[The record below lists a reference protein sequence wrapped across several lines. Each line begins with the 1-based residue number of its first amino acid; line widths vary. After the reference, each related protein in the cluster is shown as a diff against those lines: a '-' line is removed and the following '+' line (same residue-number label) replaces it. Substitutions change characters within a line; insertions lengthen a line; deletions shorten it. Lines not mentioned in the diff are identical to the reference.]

1 MKKITAFMEP
11 KSWLRKLETAA
22 LALLIICTLLFSI
35 LGLVKVWHTDKG
47 GYTYEGTA
55 TFVRMMDEEEE
66 YSSDEFVTAIAVYY
80 NADQDIYCFV
90 SMPAEDWE
98 ELPEEHSIEAHVY
111 RFSEGQ
117 AVAFDHEASED
128 EILAGV
134 KEVYAEEA
142 KGLWNAALALGLMAI
157 SLAVVTFFATK
168 FSTYEKIWFSA
179 IMVLATIFAI
189 VMPEESANGV
199 NGIWIMLLYLFDTF
213 LNILCELLLSKQS
226 KWNFIVSVLVEI
238 TEILI
243 CLVLAYRWATF
254 AVTLFFWLPIDI
266 LSFINWHRH
275 PDKQEDDLTVV
286 RKLSGWQEILVLVG
300 IAVWTVVVG
309 YFLSGLDI
317 ATDLF
322 GGNEVLENVVCYL
335 DACASAVGIA
345 NGLFIFFRLKEQ
357 WVAWITVSVL
367 EALINILSGQ
377 WVLLPL
383 KLGYFTNSVYG
394 LSKWT
399 RYIKEHKK
407 EESAKPEF
415 F

>member
-1 MKKITAFMEP
+1 
-11 KSWLRKLETAA
+11 
-22 LALLIICTLLFSI
+22 
-35 LGLVKVWHTDKG
+35 
-47 GYTYEGTA
+47 
-55 TFVRMMDEEEE
+55 
-66 YSSDEFVTAIAVYY
+66 
-80 NADQDIYCFV
+80 
-90 SMPAEDWE
+90 MPAEKWE
-98 ELPEEHSIEAHVY
+98 ELPDEHTIEAHLY
-111 RFSEGQ
+111 QFSEGQ
-117 AVAFDHEASED
+117 IVAFDHEANED
-128 EILAGV
+128 EVLAGV

-142 KGLWNAALALGLMAI
+142 KGLWSAALALGLLAI
-157 SLAVVTFFATK
+157 SLAVVTFFATC
-168 FSTYEKIWFSA
+168 FTTYEKIWFTG
-179 IMVLATIFAI
+179 IMVMATLFAI
-189 VMPEESANGV
+189 FMPEESANGV
-199 NGIWIMLLYLFDTF
+199 NGIWIMLLYLFDTL

-243 CLVLAYRWATF
+243 CLVLAYRWATM

-275 PDKQEDDLTVV
+275 PDKREEELTAV
-286 RKLSGWQEILVLVG
+286 RKLKGWQEVLVLVG
-300 IAVWTVVVG
+300 VAVWTIVVG
-309 YFLSGLDI
+309 YFISELDI

-322 GGNEVLENVVCYL
+322 GGNELRENVVCYL

-367 EALINILSGQ
+367 EALINILTGQ

-394 LSKWT
+394 LNKWSK
-399 RYIKEHKK
+399 YIKHKEDEG
-407 EESAKPEF
+407 EEEKAQF